1 MSEGISCHCLQPSN
15 LIFRCVSLGG
25 ISDYSD
31 PILSL
36 WWAVNSDIL
45 RTQISLSFID
55 IQIIQPIWSGA
66 DEMLLAATVL
76 LLGMV
81 KWKRNFKIW
90 NSQVEDYFQ
99 LCLNLNHFI
108 RFSNILREKWRCGK
122 LRSKFAF
129 YIYWTSNCVQ
139 QRISSLIGQVKT
151 VFNNESLQI
160 ELQCQWGESQDG
172 ECGHQVSLLDKEG
185 IQSVTIK
192 L

>member
-1 MSEGISCHCLQPSN
+1 MRLNVIYESSMSEGISCHCLQLSN

-99 LCLNLNHFI
+99 LCLNWTISLGFQIFCVKSDAVENSGVSLHFI
-108 RFSNILREKWRCGK
+108 F
-122 LRSKFAF
+122 
-129 YIYWTSNCVQ
+129 
-139 QRISSLIGQVKT
+139 IGQVT
-151 VFNNESLQI
+151 VFNK
-160 ELQCQWGESQDG
+160 D
-172 ECGHQVSLLDKEG
+172 SLL
-185 IQSVTIK
+185 
-192 L
+192 